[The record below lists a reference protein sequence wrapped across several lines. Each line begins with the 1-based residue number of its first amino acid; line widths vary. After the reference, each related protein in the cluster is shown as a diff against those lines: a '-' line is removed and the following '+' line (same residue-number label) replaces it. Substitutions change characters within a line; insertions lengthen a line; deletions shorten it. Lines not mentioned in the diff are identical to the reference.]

1 MMMIMLLVIYILL
14 QGVDINYKHGQ
25 PLREAITNNHQL
37 LVCHHHHNH
46 HHHKEN
52 HQQPQ
57 HDDDQMC
64 ALLDRPDLRPELRDE
79 NGRTALHVAAWF
91 NKVVMVVVKMVVMI
105 MMLMVEMLVM
115 IMMVVVMVNIVSM
128 TLRKEQLLAFSPLDL
143 AFLPMIKTTK

>member
-37 LVCHHHHNH
+37 LVWHHHHNHH

-91 NKVVMVVVKMVVMI
+91 NKVVMVVVKMVMVMVKMVVMI
-105 MMLMVEMLVM
+105 MM
-115 IMMVVVMVNIVSM
+115 VMVNIVS
-128 TLRKEQLLAFSPLDL
+128 LRKEQLLAFSPLDL